1 MTPSSGKLY
10 LVIWVLVCSLTERRR
25 LFTLFQD
32 KIHHELIPVC
42 LIQIQ
47 NKRFLCNLICLKSLS
62 PFSQTVCP
70 NSHHNFST
78 HQPQNDS
85 TTTNN
90 LITEHILRYFYCSS
104 VCLYGV
110 SQMDVQNT
118 VLKSFEIVPVCVI
131 LPLTG
136 FTGTIISFYLELLGM
151 ALLFDFVWK
160 LCITITMTPTGYT
173 GSLFHLTNNF

>member
-1 MTPSSGKLY
+1 M
-10 LVIWVLVCSLTERRR
+10 CSLTERRH

-32 KIHHELIPVC
+32 KIHHEPIPVC

-47 NKRFLCNLICLKSLS
+47 DKRFLCNFICLKSLS

-104 VCLYGV
+104 VCLYGI
-110 SQMDVQNT
+110 SHMDVQNT
-118 VLKSFEIVPVCVI
+118 VVKSFEIVPVCVI

-136 FTGTIISFYLELLGM
+136 FTGTIISFYLEW
-151 ALLFDFVWK
+151 LFC
-160 LCITITMTPTGYT
+160 LI
-173 GSLFHLTNNF
+173 LFENYVYL